1 MRGQAGF
8 AAAYEVCDSDLLPGG
23 YGGASANLARYDGV
37 RYGYRSADSKT
48 LSGMYSHSR
57 DEGFSA
63 EVKRRILLG
72 TYALSAGYYDAYY
85 GKAQQV
91 RRLLAEEFLR
101 AFAEVDAIVTP
112 TAPTAAFKLGEKTG
126 DPLAMYLA
134 DIYTVTAS
142 LAGICGVTV
151 PCGAT
156 KAGLPVG
163 MLTMKPSVL
172 SSLESKTVTQAIETI
187 RDRVDVLGVSEP
199 VIQEYGLGKDQI
211 LVELPGIDD
220 LDRVKSII
228 QDTAR
233 LSIHAVVGGPFPDEQ
248 SALASVNGNLP
259 PDEGM
264 IHGSGTMATGSDN
277 DAVYIL
283 DRTSIVAGNDF
294 RSADPST
301 NQNTGQRI
309 VIFTLTNEAG
319 DKFWDYTSA
328 NVGKSMAVVLGSRV
342 REVAVIKSA
351 IRDRGEI
358 EGTFSE
364 DEVSTLSKL
373 LRTGALPAS
382 LTYLENRTV
391 GASLGADSIKE
402 GVTAAVVGVLVVM
415 VFMLIYYRG
424 SGINADLAL
433 VLNLLILLG
442 FMGYSTATLTLPG
455 IAGVILTIGMGVDSN
470 VLIFERIREEIR
482 AGKAA
487 SAAVDQGFAHAWV
500 TIVDT
505 HVTTI
510 VSAAI
515 LFLFGT
521 GPVKGFATTLT
532 FGLLA
537 NLFTAV
543 FVSRTIFDAHLNK
556 IKTGEM
562 VSI

>member
-1 MRGQAGF
+1 MKKNLNSKIALIIGVLLVCLYGIFGVPSGVSGKALT
-8 AAAYEVCDSDLLPGG
+8 AALTKRIHLGLDLR
-23 YGGASANLARYDGV
+23 GGAHLILKVEVVEAVSAETDNVVGEIEQDLKKAHLTFTQITKPDPARPQVIRVEGV
-37 RYGYRSADSKT
+37 APASGSAVRSALDTKYST
-48 LSGMYSHSR
+48 EYDISGGS
-57 DEGFSA
+57 DNTF
-63 EVKRRILLG
+63 
-72 TYALSAGYYDAYY
+72 T
-85 GKAQQV
+85 
-91 RRLLAEEFLR
+91 
-101 AFAEVDAIVTP
+101 
-112 TAPTAAFKLGEKTG
+112 
-126 DPLAMYLA
+126 
-134 DIYTVTAS
+134 
-142 LAGICGVTV
+142 
-151 PCGAT
+151 
-156 KAGLPVG
+156 
-163 MLTMKPSVL
+163 LTMKPNIETA
-172 SSLESKTVTQAIETI
+172 LEKKTVQQAIETI
-187 RDRVDVLGVSEP
+187 RDRVDTLGVSEP
-199 VIQEYGLGKDQI
+199 LIQEYGLGANEI

-228 QDTAR
+228 QSTAR
-233 LSIHAVVGGPFPDEQ
+233 LSIHAVVGGPFQDEQ
-248 SALASVNGNLP
+248 AALASVGGALP
-259 PDEGM
+259 SDEM
-264 IHGSGTMATGSDN
+264 MMHGSGAMASGSDT
-277 DAVYIL
+277 DSVYIL
-283 DRTSIVAGNDF
+283 QRVSVVAGNDF

-301 NQNTGQRI
+301 NPNTGQRT
-309 VIFTLTNEAG
+309 VDFTLTNEAG
-319 DKFWDYTSA
+319 DKFYDYTSA
-328 NVGKSMAVVLGSRV
+328 NVGKGMAVVLGGRV
-342 REVAVIKSA
+342 REVANIKSA

-358 EGTFSE
+358 EGTFSQ
-364 DEVSTLSKL
+364 DEVEMLSKM

-382 LTYLENRTV
+382 LTYLEDRTV

-402 GVTAAVVGVLVVM
+402 GVTAAVVGVLVVLI
-415 VFMLIYYRG
+415 FMLVYYRG

-433 VLNLLILLG
+433 LLNLIILLG

-515 LFLFGT
+515 LFLFGS

-543 FVSRTIFDAHLNK
+543 YVSRVIFDAHLNK
-556 IKTGEM
+556 MKPGEM

>member
-1 MRGQAGF
+1 MKKNLRTRILIIIAVLLVSIYGIIGF
-8 AAAYEVCDSDLLPGG
+8 PSGLSGKALLEAVQRRIHLGLDLK
-23 YGGASANLARYDGV
+23 GGAHLILQVQVADAVNAETDNMVGLIQGELKKAHLAFGQVSKPDPANKPQQVQVQGVPPASQSAVRSLLDQKYSNEYD
-37 RYGYRSADSKT
+37 
-48 LSGMYSHSR
+48 LSGGS
-57 DEGFSA
+57 DGNF
-63 EVKRRILLG
+63 I
-72 TYALSAGYYDAYY
+72 
-85 GKAQQV
+85 
-91 RRLLAEEFLR
+91 
-101 AFAEVDAIVTP
+101 
-112 TAPTAAFKLGEKTG
+112 
-126 DPLAMYLA
+126 
-134 DIYTVTAS
+134 
-142 LAGICGVTV
+142 
-151 PCGAT
+151 
-156 KAGLPVG
+156 
-163 MLTMKPSVL
+163 LTMKPSVL
-172 SSLESKTVTQAIETI
+172 SSLESKTVQQAIETI

-233 LSIHAVVGGPFPDEQ
+233 LSIHPVVGGPFPDEQ
-248 SALASVNGNLP
+248 AALASVNGALP
-259 PDEGM
+259 PDEM
-264 IHGSGTMATGSDN
+264 LIHGSGTMATGSDS

-283 DRTSIVAGNDF
+283 GRTSVVAGNDF

-358 EGTFSE
+358 EGTFTE
-364 DEVSTLSKL
+364 DEVSILSKL

-402 GVTAAVVGVLVVM
+402 GVTAAIVGVLVVM
-415 VFMLIYYRG
+415 AFMLVYYRG

-433 VLNLLILLG
+433 FLNLLILLG

-470 VLIFERIREEIR
+470 VLIFERIREEVR
-482 AGKAA
+482 AGKSP

-543 FVSRTIFDAHLNK
+543 FVSRTIFDSHLNK
-556 IKTGEM
+556 MKAGEM